1 MCLANN
7 INNIVL
13 LNHAISHQNETIST
27 NDNIDHCSFVFRN
40 KTKLEGIHKIKA
52 FSLDYLLDKHKIEN
66 IGYLHIDIEGMEY
79 PALLGSTKLI
89 NKYKPII
96 TFEQHIMLDNVESI
110 LSFLINKGYKIF
122 YVDERRRKEER
133 L

>member
-89 NKYKPII
+89 N
-96 TFEQHIMLDNVESI
+96 TNNCTHM
-110 LSFLINKGYKIF
+110 
-122 YVDERRRKEER
+122 
-133 L
+133 